1 MEALSVVRISVGL
14 ACGRHR
20 EGLSGSCS
28 ADRGCQLTE
37 GAESFKSACRTK
49 IPGLLP
55 DDGQHG
61 SNDASEH
68 KNPLSL
74 QGFTPNSRYK
84 LGTTERGEITLFV
97 P

>member
-28 ADRGCQLTE
+28 AE

-49 IPGLLP
+49 IPGLPP

-84 LGTTERGEITLFV
+84 LGTTKRGEITLLV